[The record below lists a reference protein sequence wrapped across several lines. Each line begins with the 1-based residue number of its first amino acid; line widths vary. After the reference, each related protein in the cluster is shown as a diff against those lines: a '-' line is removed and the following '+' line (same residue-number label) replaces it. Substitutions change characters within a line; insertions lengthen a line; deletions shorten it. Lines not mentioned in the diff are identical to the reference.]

1 MPTRKTKI
9 VYRLI
14 AAVVFVCAAAVLPSN
29 TLAQQTFE
37 SPALAAEAFVGAL
50 AANDAQALA
59 SILGAD
65 WRTFIPTGS
74 FDRED
79 FDAFMAAWNK
89 THRFKSI
96 AYGKVQL
103 AVGREDWTLPIPIV
117 KKGERWRF
125 DTLAGAEEMRTRRIG
140 RNELSTMQ
148 AMLAYYDAQKEYA
161 LADRNGDGMLEYAR
175 RLISSPGKHDGL
187 YWPAA
192 DGEVQ
197 SPLGPLFGDDTPGNN
212 YFGFHYKILTV
223 QGPNAPDGAYD
234 YLIKDRMRAG
244 FALVAW
250 PVTYGDSGVTTFL
263 VSHDGRVFQKDLG
276 PDTDQIARAMVRFD
290 PDSSWEVVTP

>member
-14 AAVVFVCAAAVLPSN
+14 AAVVFVCAAAVFPSN

-50 AANDAQALA
+50 ATNDAQALA

-65 WRTFIPTGS
+65 WRSFIPTDNI
-74 FDRED
+74 DRED
-79 FDAFMAAWNK
+79 VDAFMAAWNK

-103 AVGREDWTLPIPIV
+103 AVGPEDWTLPIPIV

-187 YWPAA
+187 YWPVA
-192 DGEVQ
+192 DGEAQ
-197 SPLGPLFGDDTPGNN
+197 SPLGPLFGDDTLGNN
-212 YFGFHYKILTV
+212 YFGFHYKILTA

-276 PDTDQIARAMVRFD
+276 PDTDQIVRAMVRFD